1 MKTFKKALAVVMC
14 VIMALTAA
22 PLAGFI
28 GFGAEGDEIPEGY
41 TPIYDIEDLYAV
53 RNNLSGNYIL
63 MADIDMTED
72 TASGGDWDINGTGW
86 LPIGTDSDNAFSG
99 NFDGNGHSIIGMRID
114 GQSGRFAGLFGY
126 STGKI
131 ANVKIVA
138 ANIQSQSVH
147 TGALVGYVKQGY
159 IENIAIINSSVSQ
172 KYFSA
177 NYGGVVGCAI
187 DNSVISNCYISGTVK
202 YIGDNSGGYNSIK
215 GGGIVGYIYKGC
227 IVENCYNNAVVGN
240 SSYSEFAS
248 AGGIVGDTKDNDGY
262 DFVEFCTIKN
272 CVNLVGSYHA
282 IIDNSYKSGNGS
294 TAYYQSINLT
304 GNYYLKADSNIAY
317 NKSTGDNSDQTKKA
331 IGVTEAQL
339 KSEVALANLDF
350 ETTWFIDT
358 ATGIEHPQLQSN
370 PEVDAESITIK
381 TLPKQQFL
389 HHDEFDC
396 SGLTVTVEYE
406 NGTTSEREI
415 KAKDVSG
422 YDMDAV
428 GTQTVTVKFL
438 SAETTYDIVVNER
451 PVDSIELSEHDVVM
465 DINTTKALAVTYAPT
480 TATNQT
486 VEWTSDDESVVTV
499 DENAVITAVG
509 KGSAIITATTANGIS
524 KSCYVEVLVPA
535 KTVTLSDTLVTIQPK
550 ETHKLTAI
558 LDPENTTDTLSWSSS
573 DESVATVDEN
583 GVVTA
588 VATGNATIVAT
599 TSRSKFASCNI
610 QVRIFSTSVTVN
622 PTAQVNVGKTV
633 TLTATMQPA
642 DTTDTITWKSSDTS
656 VATVSSSGVVTAK
669 KVGTVTITATTT
681 SGKTAT
687 CVVTVLKPS
696 TSVKLDKTE
705 ITLNNGAQE
714 ALVATILPVDS
725 TDNVTWKSS
734 NEAVAT
740 VKNGVVTATGKGKAI
755 ITAKTDSG
763 YTATCTVNVLVPS
776 TTVQLDKALATVV
789 EGASLQL
796 NVTVGPED
804 STDTVTWKSSAPAI
818 AAVSASGVVSALAN
832 GEAVI
837 TVTTTSGKTAECK
850 VTVTHDIVD
859 TVTPPTCTEGGYTTH
874 TCAFCDYSYTD
885 SETQSTGHE
894 LYDVEAKEPTC
905 VEPGWEAYQQ
915 CRNCDYNTRVEISA
929 NNHSFGD
936 WVIANPATCTEDG
949 LQYRVCDACSI
960 IEHDVL
966 TSVGHSWNEEYTIDK
981 AATCTEDGAKSIH
994 CSVCDETKDS
1004 EVIPSTGHTEEIDAA
1019 VEATCISTGLTE
1031 GSHCSVCGETLVV
1044 QEIVEKAEHSFG
1056 DWVTVKTPTCTDK
1069 GFDYRACENCEA
1081 KETKNIDENGH
1092 NWDNEY
1098 TVDIASTCTEDGSK
1112 SIHCVNCDATKDST
1126 VVPATGH
1133 TEVTDDAVA
1142 ATCTSTGLT
1151 EGSHCLVCGETL
1163 VAQQIV
1169 DKTEH
1174 TYGEW
1179 VTVKTATCTDTGF
1192 EYQVCND
1199 CGFTATKSIDENG
1212 HDWETE
1218 YTVDKAATCT
1228 TDGSKS
1234 IHCADCDATKDSE
1247 VIPAANHNYGEWI
1260 VAIEAECEKKG
1271 LQYKVCETCEFTKLE
1286 EVAKL
1291 NHDWEA
1297 EFTVDVPATCTA
1309 EGSKSHHCTRCEA
1322 KNDVTVVPATGH
1334 DFIESS
1340 RKDATCTADGT
1351 IYYTCANDSEHTKT
1365 EKIPAKGHTSG
1376 EWEIDI
1382 PTSYL
1387 ADGKEVKKCT
1397 VCKTVLEEKAI
1408 AKLVAPKV
1416 NIKKPSTTT
1425 VDYDFTLI
1433 LHAEVDKPLPEGWS
1447 IKWTVNNGNFKLER
1461 GETQMTCGVTS
1472 VANGST
1478 TVTATVYDENGNEM
1492 SKDEQTLNSNASF
1505 GAKISA
1511 FFKKLF
1517 GISRIILQSI

>member
-22 PLAGFI
+22 PLTGFI
-28 GFGAEGDEIPEGY
+28 GFGAEGDDIPEGY

-63 MADIDMTED
+63 MADIDMTEY
-72 TASGGDWDINGTGW
+72 TASGGDWDVNGTGW
-86 LPIGTDSDNAFSG
+86 LPIGTDSDNAFTG
-99 NFDGNGHSIIGMRID
+99 IFDGNDYSIIGMRINGNPCD
-114 GQSGRFAGLFGY
+114 RIGLFGVI
-126 STGKI
+126 SGGEVKDL
-131 ANVKIVA
+131 KIVN
-138 ANIQSQSVH
+138 ANITTSAERAGTLS
-147 TGALVGYVKQGY
+147 GSFANGK
-159 IENIAIINSSVSQ
+159 IENIAVINTSVHKTGNAYYSGS
-172 KYFSA
+172 YVS
-177 NYGGVVGCAI
+177 GLTGTCG
-187 DNSVISNCYISGTVK
+187 SGTISKCFVSGTVTGMPTSDSRN
-202 YIGDNSGGYNSIK
+202 YNRVSGIS
-215 GGGIVGYIYKGC
+215 GC
-227 IVENCYNNAVVGN
+227 LSGAIIQNCYNLSNITLGRDR
-240 SSYSEFAS
+240 
-248 AGGIVGDTKDNDGY
+248 GGIATMYTDSATIENCINVGTVAGYPLVDDGVYGPTSGQDAHYDYDNY
-262 DFVEFCTIKN
+262 TLI
-272 CVNLVGSYHA
+272 
-282 IIDNSYKSGNGS
+282 
-294 TAYYQSINLT
+294 
-304 GNYYLKADSNIAY
+304 GNYYLVGSGTGSKGTEAKTDSQ
-317 NKSTGDNSDQTKKA
+317 STVL
-331 IGVTEAQL
+331 GVTAAQL

-350 ETTWFIDT
+350 ENTWFIDT

-451 PVDSIELSEHDVVM
+451 PVDSIELSEQDVVM
-465 DINTTKALAVTYAPT
+465 DINTTKALSVTYTPT

-486 VEWTSDDESVVTV
+486 VEWTSDDESVATV
-499 DENAVITAVG
+499 DENGVITAVG

-524 KSCYVEVLVPA
+524 QSCYVEVLVPA
-535 KTVTLSDTLVTIQPK
+535 KTVTLSDTLVKIQPN

-558 LDPENTTDTLSWSSS
+558 LDPANTTDTLSWSSS
-573 DESVATVDEN
+573 DENVATVDEN

-705 ITLNNGAQE
+705 ITLNKGAQE
-714 ALVATILPVDS
+714 ALVATVLPVDS

-734 NEAVAT
+734 NENVAT
-740 VKNGVVTATGKGKAI
+740 VINGVVTATGKGKAV

-763 YTATCTVNVLVPS
+763 YTATCTVNVFVPS

-789 EGASLQL
+789 EGATLQL

-804 STDTVTWKSSAPAI
+804 STDTVTWESSASDI
-818 AAVSASGVVSALAN
+818 ASVSASGVVSALAN

-874 TCAFCDYSYTD
+874 ECAFCDYSYID
-885 SETQSTGHE
+885 SETQSTGHD
-894 LYDVEAKEPTC
+894 LYDVEAKAPTC
-905 VEPGWEAYQQ
+905 VEAGWEAYQQ
-915 CRNCDYNTRVEISA
+915 CKNCDYNTCVEISA

-994 CSVCDETKDS
+994 CSACDETKDS

-1019 VEATCISTGLTE
+1019 VEATCTSTGLTE

-1092 NWDNEY
+1092 AWETEY
-1098 TVDIASTCTEDGSK
+1098 TVDKAATCTEDGSK

-1334 DFIESS
+1334 DFVESS
-1340 RKDATCTADGT
+1340 RTDATCTADGT

-1365 EKIPAKGHTSG
+1365 EKIPAKGHTAG
-1376 EWEIDI
+1376 DWEIDT

-1387 ADGKEVKKCT
+1387 ADGKKVKKCT

>member
-22 PLAGFI
+22 PLTGFI
-28 GFGAEGDEIPEGY
+28 GFGAEGDDIPEGY

-72 TASGGDWDINGTGW
+72 TASGGDWDVNGEGW

-99 NFDGNGHSIIGMRID
+99 VFDGNGHSIIGMRID

-147 TGALVGYVKQGY
+147 TGALVGYVKQGS
-159 IENIAIINSSVSQ
+159 IDNIAIINSSVSQ
-172 KYFSA
+172 EYSSA

-187 DNSVISNCYISGTVK
+187 DNSVISNCFVSGTVK
-202 YIGDNSGGYNSIK
+202 YIGNTSGGYNSLK
-215 GGGIVGYIYKGC
+215 GGGIVGYVYKGC
-227 IVENCYNNAVVGN
+227 IVENCYNNAVVEN
-240 SSYSEFAS
+240 SSYSSYAS
-248 AGGIVGDTKDNDGY
+248 AGGIVGDTTDNDGNNW
-262 DFVEFCTIKN
+262 VEFCTIKN
-272 CVNLVGSYHA
+272 CINLIPTYHA
-282 IIDNSYKSGNGS
+282 IIDNSFKSGSSGTVN
-294 TAYYQSINLT
+294 TAYYQSINLSS
-304 GNYYLKADSNIAY
+304 NYYLNADSNIAY

-339 KSEVALANLDF
+339 KSEVALSKLDF
-350 ETTWFIDT
+350 ENTWFIDT

-389 HHDEFDC
+389 HHDKFDC
-396 SGLTVTVEYE
+396 SGLTVTVNYE
-406 NGTTSEREI
+406 NGTTSER
-415 KAKDVSG
+415 KLGASFLSG

-451 PVDSIELSEHDVVM
+451 PVDSIELSEQDAVM
-465 DINTTKALAVTYAPT
+465 DIDTTKALSVTYAPA

-486 VEWTSDDESVVTV
+486 VEWTSDDESVATV
-499 DENAVITAVG
+499 DENGVITAVG

-524 KSCYVEVLVPA
+524 QSCYVEVLVPA
-535 KTVTLSDTLVTIQPK
+535 NTVTLSDTLVTIQPK

-573 DESVATVDEN
+573 DENVATVDEN

-633 TLTATMQPA
+633 TLTATMQPV

-669 KVGTVTITATTT
+669 KVGTVTVTATTT

-705 ITLNNGAQE
+705 ITLNKGAQE
-714 ALVATILPVDS
+714 ALVATVLPVDS

-734 NEAVAT
+734 NENVAT
-740 VKNGVVTATGKGKAI
+740 VINGVVTATGKGKAI

-789 EGASLQL
+789 EGATIQL
-796 NVTVGPED
+796 NVTLGPED
-804 STDTVTWKSSAPAI
+804 STDTVTWKSSDPAI
-818 AAVSASGVVSALAN
+818 ASVSASGVVSALAN

-874 TCAFCDYSYTD
+874 ECAFCDYSYID
-885 SETQSTGHE
+885 SETQSTGHD
-894 LYDVEAKEPTC
+894 LYDVEAKAPTC
-905 VEPGWEAYQQ
+905 VEAGWEVYQQ
-915 CRNCDYNTRVEISA
+915 CKNCDYNNCVEISA

-994 CSVCDETKDS
+994 CSACDETKDS
-1004 EVIPSTGHTEEIDAA
+1004 EVIPS
-1019 VEATCISTGLTE
+1019 
-1031 GSHCSVCGETLVV
+1031 
-1044 QEIVEKAEHSFG
+1044 
-1056 DWVTVKTPTCTDK
+1056 
-1069 GFDYRACENCEA
+1069 
-1081 KETKNIDENGH
+1081 
-1092 NWDNEY
+1092 
-1098 TVDIASTCTEDGSK
+1098 
-1112 SIHCVNCDATKDST
+1112 
-1126 VVPATGH
+1126 TGH

-1163 VAQQIV
+1163 VAQQII

-1212 HDWETE
+1212 HAWETE

-1271 LQYKVCETCEFTKLE
+1271 LQYKVCEVCEFTKLE

-1322 KNDVTVVPATGH
+1322 KNDVTVVPVTGH
-1334 DFIESS
+1334 DFVESS
-1340 RKDATCTADGT
+1340 RTDATCTADGT

-1376 EWEIDI
+1376 EWEIDT

-1433 LHAEVDKPLPEGWS
+1433 LHAEVDKSLPEGWS

-1517 GISRIILQSI
+1517 GISRVILQSI